1 MHCAQLKAIVSL
13 KRCIVRIKGDKILK
27 LVIKCSAL
35 YLVKT
40 KVDESANREQ
50 TIQIVRITIPELLE
64 SG

>member
-13 KRCIVRIKGDKILK
+13 KGCIVRIKGDKILK